1 MLKER
6 EAVVRTSLIFVDALV
21 VSAAYLLSYY
31 LRKHIGLEFSG
42 NGLPTFS
49 HLAADQNITLSQNIG
64 FLVMAV
70 PLWCWML
77 YANGMYHSLRTLS
90 YSRVFWIVC
99 KSAFMTSLGFG
110 TFLFLLK
117 TTSVSRLFFTLFA
130 GTSFILILAEK
141 TAAYLAMHYVRRR
154 GRNFRRLLIVG
165 TGRRAAEFIARIK
178 SHPEWGFHI
187 LGAIDDEP
195 GRGVKKV
202 DGVDI
207 IGTLDDIPKILH
219 NEAVDEIVFVVPRS
233 RLSHVEGALHDCE
246 TEGVVTTITVDLF
259 DMQIAKSAVSE
270 IDGVPLLRFHTTKI
284 NEWQIL
290 VKRFIDIV
298 ISGLVIVLLGPLL
311 ALLALL
317 IKLTS
322 PGPVFFKQQR
332 LGLRGRKFTLYKFRT
347 MRPGAHDVL
356 SKVSD
361 VAEMDT
367 PEFRAKK
374 TQWITPLGKIMRKFS
389 LDELPQFFNVFA
401 GQMSLIGPRPTV
413 PDEVE
418 KYKAW
423 QRRRFS
429 MKPGITCLWQVNGRN
444 NIGFEDW
451 MKLDLEYL
459 DNWSLWLDVKIMIKT
474 VPVVLFGIGAY

>member
-21 VSAAYLLSYY
+21 VSLAYFFAFY
-31 LRKHIGLEFSG
+31 LRKNIGLEFSG
-42 NGLPTFS
+42 SGLPSFS
-49 HLAADQNITLSQNIG
+49 QVAADPNLTLNQYFN
-64 FLVMAV
+64 FLLVAA

-77 YANGMYHSLRTLS
+77 YANGMYRSMRTLT
-90 YSRVFWIVC
+90 YPRVFWIVC
-99 KSAFMTSLGFG
+99 KAAFMTSLGFG
-110 TFLFLLK
+110 TFLFLIK
-117 TTSVSRLFFTLFA
+117 TTTVSRLFFSLFA
-130 GTSFILILAEK
+130 ATSLILILAEK
-141 TAAYLAMHYVRRR
+141 TIAYLAAHYIRRR
-154 GRNFRRLLIVG
+154 GHNYRRLLIVG
-165 TGRRAAEFIARIK
+165 TGRRAADFVRKIK
-178 SHPEWGFHI
+178 DHPEWGFHI

-195 GRGVKKV
+195 GRGIKKV

-207 IGTLDDIPKILH
+207 IGTLADIPRILH

-284 NEWQIL
+284 NEWQLL
-290 VKRFIDIV
+290 VKRIIDIV

-311 ALLALL
+311 AILALL

-332 LGLRGRKFTLYKFRT
+332 LGFHGRKFTLYKFRT
-347 MRPGAHDVL
+347 MRDGAHNVL
-356 SKVSD
+356 SVVKDLEYMTS
-361 VAEMDT
+361 
-367 PEFRAKK
+367 PEFREKK
-374 TQWITPLGKIMRKFS
+374 TKWITPLGRIMRKFS
-389 LDELPQFFNVFA
+389 LDELPQFFNVFI
-401 GQMSLIGPRPTV
+401 GHMSLIGPRPTV

-459 DNWSLWLDVKIMIKT
+459 DNWSLWLDIKIMIKT